1 MQLKTLKITS
11 VVILIYCI
19 SCSVSICS
27 AKKNRKE
34 PIVLTE
40 ESWTQLLL
48 GEWMVD
54 FYAPWCPACKSLEPE
69 WRKFSEWSDDLNINV
84 ASADVTANPGLT
96 GRFMISGLPTIYHVK
111 DGIFRL
117 YSGPRE
123 HTALI
128 NFVEE
133 QGWKAVE
140 QGSRWTAPNTFQMS
154 LLAYSFRV
162 SMALR
167 DVHNYLVEDVG
178 LPYYISYLIFA
189 LCTVT
194 LGTLLG
200 LLIVFVIDQ
209 FCPSRYTGAT
219 QDTKQLNVAKKK
231 KDEGTDKTSDSDLE
245 DTDHSK
251 KDSKEI
257 GSGERVRRRGVVK
270 NQ

>member
-1 MQLKTLKITS
+1 MPPKTVKILPI
-11 VVILIYCI
+11 VILLTCLF
-19 SCSVSICS
+19 CFFDCD

-34 PIVLTE
+34 PIELTE
-40 ESWTQLLL
+40 TSWTQLLE

-84 ASADVTANPGLT
+84 ASADVTENPGLT

-140 QGSRWTAPNTFQMS
+140 QGSRWTAPNTLQMS
-154 LLAYSFRV
+154 LLAYSFRI
-162 SMALR
+162 SMELR
-167 DVHNYLVEDVG
+167 DFHNYLVERRG

-189 LCTVT
+189 LLTVM
-194 LGTLLG
+194 LGTALG
-200 LLIVFVIDQ
+200 LLIVLVIDQ
-209 FCPSRYTGAT
+209 LCPSRYTRAS
-219 QDTKQLNVAKKK
+219 QDNKQANIAKKK
-231 KDEGTDKTSDSDLE
+231 MMMKKTDKTSDSDLE
-245 DTDHSK
+245 DGDCSNNDTQDKSGRERIRKKGSK
-251 KDSKEI
+251 
-257 GSGERVRRRGVVK
+257 
-270 NQ
+270 NL